1 MSKKTLIISQKQLDE
16 ICGGN
21 SAYLDGLAT
30 KPDLAP
36 NFASE
41 ITADGAVEDGYADP
55 TATDDVAHAMTND
68 WRGNAKLHGM
78 GPITVREMTVKEW
91 REKYLG
97 ESKTNEVGNTLK
109 GQDKLGRLSKKREQ
123 QAFDALHKADNS
135 LDPDEEEK
143 YRKQKSDYMTRST
156 NAYTKARD
164 ERDAKSPS
172 WEPEGKKMAKAFSK
186 GEKKQERKGLGEEKE
201 HGNER
206 LKNIQ
211 FGATEG
217 EKGKS
222 YDATKMALSRKRAAE
237 KKLANG
243 ATPEIKMKAAKTLNT
258 MKKNWNGIDAAQ
270 TQYDAAK
277 AADKTIQA
285 NKLPGT
291 KRDTNNIMKPSNGV
305 FLNQ

>member
-1 MSKKTLIISQKQLDE
+1 MSKKTLILSQKQLDE

-21 SAYLDGLAT
+21 SAYLDGLASA
-30 KPDLAP
+30 PDMAP

-41 ITADGAVEDGYADP
+41 ITADGAVDDGYADP
-55 TATDDVAHAMTND
+55 VTTDDYAHSMTND

-78 GPITVREMTVKEW
+78 GPITVREMTVREW
-91 REKYLG
+91 KEKYL
-97 ESKTNEVGNTLK
+97 KKNINEVGDSTK

-123 QAFDALHKADNS
+123 QAFDALHKANNS
-135 LDPDEEEK
+135 LDPDEEKK

-172 WEPEGKKMAKAFSK
+172 WEPYGKKMAKAFSK

-211 FGATEG
+211 FGAANG
-217 EKGKS
+217 QKGKS
-222 YDATKMALSRKRAAE
+222 YDATKMALSRLHAAE
-237 KKLANG
+237 KESMTG
-243 ATPEIKMKAAKTLNT
+243 GTPEIKQKALNTVAKMKRNWNSIDLADKQYTAAKT
-258 MKKNWNGIDAAQ
+258 
-270 TQYDAAK
+270 
-277 AADKTIQA
+277 ADKTTQA
-285 NKLPGT
+285 NKMPGT
-291 KRDTNNIMKPSNGV
+291 KRDTDNIMKPSNGV

>member
-30 KPDLAP
+30 KPDLAN

-41 ITADGAVEDGYADP
+41 ITADGSVEDGYADP
-55 TATDDVAHAMTND
+55 TTSDDVAHDLTND

-91 REKYLG
+91 KEKYLG
-97 ESKTNEVGNTLK
+97 ESKTNEVGDTLK
-109 GQDKLGRLSKKREQ
+109 GQKKLGRLSQKRSA
-123 QAFDALHKADNS
+123 QAMDAVRKAINS

-143 YRKQKSDYMTRST
+143 YNKQKSDYMKRST
-156 NAYTKARD
+156 NAYVKARN

-172 WEPEGKKMAKAFSK
+172 WEPNGRKMADAFRS
-186 GEKKQERKGLGEEKE
+186 GEKKQKRKGVAEEKE

-206 LKNIQ
+206 LKNVQ
-211 FGATEG
+211 FGASNG

-237 KKLANG
+237 NNLING
-243 ATPEIKMKAAKTLNT
+243 STPEIKQKAAKTLQR
-258 MKKNWNGIDAAQ
+258 MKNNWNGIDVAE
-270 TQYDAAK
+270 TQYNAAK
-277 AADKTIQA
+277 AADKTVQA
-285 NKLPGT
+285 NKAPGT
-291 KRDTNNIMKPSNGV
+291 IRKTDNIMKPSNGV
-305 FLNQ
+305 FTSE